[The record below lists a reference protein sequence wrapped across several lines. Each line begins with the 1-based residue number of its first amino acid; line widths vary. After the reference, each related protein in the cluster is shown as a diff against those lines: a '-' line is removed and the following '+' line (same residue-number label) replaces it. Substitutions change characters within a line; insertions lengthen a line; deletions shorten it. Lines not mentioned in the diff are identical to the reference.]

1 MNYDAFCDRE
11 WARICDEAEA
21 QEARLEHR
29 FETLSLEEFGDL
41 VDQINYEEVVKL
53 AFAVLL
59 RPQAVNAYAE
69 DLRLKLTAAISKE
82 I

>member
-59 RPQAVNAYAE
+59 RPQAVNTYAE
-69 DLRLKLTAAISKE
+69 ELREKLMQSLSQS
-82 I
+82 